1 MSALGAAIARQLATR
16 LAGPRDAGI
25 SMTELVV
32 TIMVTGLMAAMV
44 STMFINVALATNNST
59 STIQRNG
66 IATNVMDA
74 VGTVIR
80 TAAKNPVA
88 SSSEADPAVVAGTG
102 TSLTVYSF
110 VNADPAN
117 PAPTKVGYRLD
128 ASGNLLEDKWVAT
141 LSSGYW
147 VFTGT
152 ATTRTLGGPLITPG
166 GFDPIFVYLDD
177 TGAMVTPGGSGLT
190 LAQRKTITSIRITLQ
205 MANSPTTGSSNILI
219 VSTVA
224 MPNLTIAGAGS

>member
-1 MSALGAAIARQLATR
+1 MSAWRTALARR
-16 LAGPRDAGI
+16 LTGPRDAGI
-25 SMTELVV
+25 GMTELVV
-32 TIMVTGLMAAMV
+32 TIMVTGLMAALV
-44 STMFINVALATNNST
+44 SSMFINVALATNNST
-59 STIQRNG
+59 ATIQRNG

-80 TAAKNPVA
+80 TAAKNPV
-88 SSSEADPAVVAGTG
+88 STSNEPDPAIVAGTG
-102 TSLTVYSF
+102 SSLTLYSF
-110 VNADPAN
+110 VNANPAA

-128 ASGNLLEDKWVAT
+128 GSGNLLEDKWVAT
-141 LSSGYW
+141 QASGYW

-152 ATTRTLGGPLITPG
+152 VATRTLGGPLISPTG
-166 GFDPIFVYLDD
+166 TDPIFVYLDD
-177 TGAMVTPGGSGLT
+177 TGAVVTPGGSGLT